1 MKRNKTLLLLK
12 LRLDV
17 FYLDAK
23 MAIRNIKFKIQ
34 KAYYIIFN
42 HQKYLSFIEFEKN
55 IQELFDIL
63 DDRKNYL

>member
-1 MKRNKTLLLLK
+1 MKQNKTLLLLK
-12 LRLDV
+12 LRVDV

-34 KAYYIIFN
+34 KAYYRTFN

>member
-1 MKRNKTLLLLK
+1 MKQNKTLLLLK
-12 LRLDV
+12 LRVNV

-34 KAYYIIFN
+34 KAYYRIFTP
-42 HQKYLSFIEFEKN
+42 QKYLSFIDFEKT

>member
-1 MKRNKTLLLLK
+1 MAIRNIKFK
-12 LRLDV
+12 IRKC

-34 KAYYIIFN
+34 KAYYRIFN

>member
-1 MKRNKTLLLLK
+1 MKQNKTLLLLK
-12 LRLDV
+12 LRVDV

-34 KAYYIIFN
+34 KANYRIFN

-63 DDRKNYL
+63 DGRKNYL